1 MTQEIDLVVK
11 PEFICNYKK
20 GYPLVSKES
29 IVSWDRV
36 SEEGSVINLVDDK
49 GNFILKAYHGV
60 QNKGY
65 GWALATQRAQ
75 KIDTDFFIGK
85 IKSAL
90 EYRKDFYTDEST
102 TAFRVLNGEGDGLGG
117 LTIDYFDGFY
127 LLTWYSLGIY
137 EFKSDI
143 LEALKRSVEYKG
155 IYQKKR
161 FDSKGKYLD
170 EKDDFICGEKAQSPI
185 LVKENGINFAIYLD
199 DGAMVGVFLDQ
210 RDVRKT
216 IRDKYAKGKTVLN
229 TFSYTGAFSVA
240 AALGGSTKT
249 TSVDLAKRSLK
260 KTSEQFQVNGVDVE
274 SQDII
279 VEDVFNYF
287 KYAVKKNLLFDLV
300 VLDPPSFA
308 RSKKRTFSAS
318 KDYVNLLKEAIQITK
333 KGGIIVAS
341 TNSANFSM
349 MTFSDFIAKAFKE
362 LKGKYAVKER
372 YTLPKDFRVLDAF
385 KEGNYLKVVFIEK
398 LK

>member
-1 MTQEIDLVVK
+1 MTQEIDLIVK
-11 PEFICNYKK
+11 SEFTRDYRD
-20 GYPLVSKES
+20 GYPLISKES
-29 IVSWDRV
+29 VVNWDDV
-36 SEEGSVINLVDDK
+36 KEEGSVINLVDEK
-49 GNFILKAYHGV
+49 GKFILKAYHGV

-65 GWALATQRAQ
+65 GWALSTNIDE
-75 KIDTDFFIGK
+75 KIDTLFFTKK

-90 EYRKDFYTDEST
+90 EYRKDYYSDEST
-102 TAFRVLNGEGDGLGG
+102 TAFRVFNGEGDGIGG

-137 EFKSDI
+137 KFKSNI
-143 LEALKRSVEYKG
+143 LEALKNSVEYKG

-161 FDSKGKYLD
+161 FDSKGQYLGD
-170 EKDDFICGEKAQSPI
+170 ENDFICGDVAQAPI

-199 DGAMVGVFLDQ
+199 DGAMVGLFLDQ
-210 RDVRKT
+210 KDVRKT
-216 IRDKYAKGKTVLN
+216 IRDKYAKGKSILN

-260 KTSEQFQVNGVDVE
+260 KTSQQFEVNNID
-274 SQDII
+274 SNCQDII

-287 KYAVKKNLLFDLV
+287 KYALKKKLLFDLV

-341 TNSANFSM
+341 TNAANFSM

-362 LKGKYAVKER
+362 LNGKYEIKER
-372 YTLPKDFRVLDAF
+372 FSLPKDFRVLKKF
-385 KEGNYLKVVFIEK
+385 PEGNYLKVVFIK
-398 LK
+398 RVK